1 MNQSEILV
9 LIEKAREAMHL
20 AINEKCDLLV
30 RAINEG
36 IEIKASE
43 KMLSTVLPLN
53 SESSY
58 FKSKNPIT
66 TDLGD
71 GRIITTPTWK
81 SVTETILK
89 DCNSADDRHK
99 GLMCL
104 RNRVLGRNRVILS
117 DKPNGMQIPIEIDED
132 LFFEAKYDTQTL
144 MNVLKNRIL
153 DPVGYDYSSIK
164 IEMYTPIHQSNL
176 PAVSVLSEEF
186 DSEEDAEE
194 IGMTM

>member
-9 LIEKAREAMHL
+9 LIESAREAMHL

-30 RAINEG
+30 NAINNG
-36 IEIKASE
+36 VDIKSSE
-43 KMLSTVLPLN
+43 KMLSAVLPLN
-53 SESSY
+53 RESSY
-58 FKSKNPIT
+58 FKSKKPIR
-66 TDLGD
+66 TDLGN

-81 SVTETILK
+81 SVAETILK
-89 DCNSADDRHK
+89 DCNSVDDRHK
-99 GLMCL
+99 ELMCL

-117 DKPNGMQIPIEIDED
+117 DKPNDMQIPIKIDED

-153 DPVGYDYSSIK
+153 DPAGYDYSSIR
-164 IEMYTPIHQSNL
+164 IEMYTPIHQSTL
-176 PAVSVLSEEF
+176 PTVSIPSEEF
-186 DSEEDAEE
+186 DSEEDDEE